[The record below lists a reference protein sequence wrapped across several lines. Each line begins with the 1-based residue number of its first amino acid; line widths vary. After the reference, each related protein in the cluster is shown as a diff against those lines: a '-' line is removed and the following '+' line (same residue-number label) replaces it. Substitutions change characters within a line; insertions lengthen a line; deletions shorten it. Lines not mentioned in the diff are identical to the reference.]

1 MKMEANTIQREILNR
16 FRKITHRHANF
27 LANIIELVANGLK
40 LGYIWDI
47 SYIVNHQQITELLV
61 ALREQN
67 LLKNELIAFKLFD
80 DIGFCNKYEVLKST
94 GDRDSLLQ
102 NYTFIDI
109 SARIERPIVL
119 AKTHELYNSL
129 FQMISEIRSQ
139 FQETD
144 NFVEIILDDSKYCIP
159 TAFGFL
165 AGYPIVYWYEN
176 PDRQLITDEQV
187 HDNELNSSNSKN
199 TSKSGANCLNN
210 VENFNI
216 YKVFNKEVL
225 LFQFS
230 CPKNLIDNSEVK
242 RSLEDW
248 LQGFSGP
255 SLRVEV
261 ITQVNTNAITL

>member
-1 MKMEANTIQREILNR
+1 MESNAIQKEILSR

-27 LANIIELVANGLK
+27 LAHIIELVANGLK
-40 LGYIWDI
+40 LGYIWDLA
-47 SYIVNHQQITELLV
+47 YIVNHHQISELLV

-80 DIGFCNKYEVLKST
+80 DIGFCNKYEVLKCG

-102 NYTFIDI
+102 SYTFIDI
-109 SARIERPIVL
+109 SARNERPIVL
-119 AKTHELYNSL
+119 AKSTELYNLL
-129 FQMISEIRSQ
+129 FQMISEICSQ
-139 FQETD
+139 FRATE
-144 NFVEIILDDSKYCIP
+144 NFVEIVLDDSKYCIP

-176 PDRQLITDEQV
+176 PNRQTAADTSPQ
-187 HDNELNSSNSKN
+187 NSK
-199 TSKSGANCLNN
+199 TNCLNN

-216 YKVFNKEVL
+216 YKVFNKELL

-230 CPKNLIDNSEVK
+230 CPQNLIENSEVK

-248 LQGFSGP
+248 LQGFGGQT
-255 SLRVEV
+255 LRVEV
-261 ITQVNTNAITL
+261 ITQINTKAITL

>member
-1 MKMEANTIQREILNR
+1 MEANAIQKEILSR
-16 FRKITHRHANF
+16 FRKITHRQSNF
-27 LANIIELVANGLK
+27 LAHIIELVANGLK

-47 SYIVNHQQITELLV
+47 AYIVNHHQITELLV

-80 DIGFCNKYEVLKST
+80 DIGFCNKYEVLKNG

-102 NYTFIDI
+102 SYTFIDI

-119 AKTHELYNSL
+119 AKTNELYNLL

-139 FQETD
+139 FRETE
-144 NFVEIILDDSKYCIP
+144 NFVELVLDDSKYCIP

-176 PDRQLITDEQV
+176 PNRQATTESQSP
-187 HDNELNSSNSKN
+187 ENSN
-199 TSKSGANCLNN
+199 TNCLNN

-216 YKVFNKEVL
+216 YKVFSKELL

-230 CPKNLIDNSEVK
+230 CPKNLIENSEVK
-242 RSLEDW
+242 RSLEGW
-248 LQGFSGP
+248 LQGFGGP
-255 SLRVEV
+255 TLRVEV
-261 ITQVNTNAITL
+261 ITQINTKAITL

>member
-1 MKMEANTIQREILNR
+1 MCDKCEREMEANAIQKEILSR

-27 LANIIELVANGLK
+27 LAHIIELVANGLK
-40 LGYIWDI
+40 LGYIWDLA
-47 SYIVNHQQITELLV
+47 YIVNHHQITELLV

-80 DIGFCNKYEVLKST
+80 DIGFCNKYEVLKYG

-109 SARIERPIVL
+109 SARNERPIVL
-119 AKTHELYNSL
+119 AKTNDELYNLL

-139 FQETD
+139 FRETE
-144 NFVEIILDDSKYCIP
+144 NFVEIVLDDSKYCIP

-176 PDRQLITDEQV
+176 PKPPTTPV
-187 HDNELNSSNSKN
+187 
-199 TSKSGANCLNN
+199 NCLNN

-216 YKVFNKEVL
+216 YKVFSKELL

-230 CPKNLIDNSEVK
+230 CPKNLIENTEVK

-248 LQGFSGP
+248 LQGFGGP
-255 SLRVEV
+255 TLRVEV
-261 ITQVNTNAITL
+261 ITQINTKAITL